1 MTAVKVVDAS
11 ALAAAAFLEP
21 AAIKL
26 APILHGRI
34 LAAPTLLRFEMTS
47 ICLKKIRARPT
58 ERDAILAQYENS
70 LLISVEEHDV
80 NQAEVRQIAETH
92 NLSAYDASYL
102 WLARHLD
109 VELVTLDEDLGKAM
123 QKSRA

>member
-1 MTAVKVVDAS
+1 
-11 ALAAAAFLEP
+11 
-21 AAIKL
+21 
-26 APILHGRI
+26 
-34 LAAPTLLRFEMTS
+34 MTS

-58 ERDAILAQYENS
+58 ERDAILMQYENS

-123 QKSRA
+123 QKSGA